1 MKDIIQI
8 KNLSKSYEKIVLKNI
23 NFKIREGE
31 KIALVGPNGSGKS
44 TLSEIIAEIRKPSK
58 GKLLVDKKIVIGI
71 QFQDTRF
78 PFGVTVNDMIKYYLQ
93 SFNIEM
99 NAKELFDLL
108 ITYQIDEFQYK
119 MISDL
124 SGGQQQRLNILL
136 AMIHKPKVII
146 LDEISTGL
154 DIQVREE
161 IFQFIQKEIIPQG
174 IAIILVTHMMD
185 EVERFCDRLILIN
198 NGEIADDQTV
208 LQIKEKYLTVQKY
221 IEKKLA
227 IFKSKENVQNK
238 KISPKKVYKKL
249 FNKKTK
255 NNNKSFGLFNLV
267 SKYFLRNKVI
277 PFYIILYPIISL
289 FLVGRAIQ
297 FLTPD
302 LSDNEKLLYIQT
314 LIIGVAIVQILSIGI
329 FVMPEMIIEF
339 KKSVLLKRIGATGI
353 KPISFNITI
362 INIGFLLT
370 LISFIW
376 SMLWSGIIFGFEWGW
391 NNVLLIDRI
400 FEGLPFLILLLVSST
415 AFGLMIAAFFRT
427 SSAFL
432 GAANLIYI
440 VIAILSGGFV
450 PLAILEKSDILKGLM
465 YINPFQ
471 YVIGPYWDVMLNRF
485 QFDWKFFVFLSIGL
499 SLIGIYSYVGIKN
512 LKWQA

>member
-1 MKDIIQI
+1 MKDIIKI

-23 NFKIREGE
+23 SFNIKEGE

-58 GKLLVDKKIVIGI
+58 GKILIDKKIAIGM

-78 PFGVTVNDMIKYYLQ
+78 PFGITVNDMIKYYLQ

-108 ITYQIDEFQYK
+108 ITYQIDEFQFK

-136 AMIHKPKVII
+136 AMIHKPKIII
-146 LDEISTGL
+146 LDEVSTGL

-161 IFQFIQKEIIPQG
+161 IFQFIQKEIISQG

-198 NGEIADDQTV
+198 NGTIDDDQEVTK
-208 LQIKEKYLTVQKY
+208 LIEKHQTIQKY

-227 IFKSKENVQNK
+227 DFKAKENIKNK
-238 KISPKKVYKKL
+238 KMIEKKVYKKI

-267 SKYFLRNKVI
+267 SKYFLQNKVV

-302 LSDNEKLLYIQT
+302 LSEKEKLLYVQT

-353 KPISFNITI
+353 KPLSFNLTI

-370 LISFIW
+370 LISFVW
-376 SMLWSGIIFGFEWGW
+376 STLWSGIIFGYEWGW
-391 NNVLLIDRI
+391 NNVLLIDRVLK
-400 FEGLPFLILLLVSST
+400 GLPLLILLLISAT
-415 AFGLMIAAFFRT
+415 AFGLMIAAFFKT

-432 GAANLIYI
+432 GAANLIYA

-450 PLAILEKSDILKGLM
+450 PLAILEKSEILKNLM
-465 YINPFQ
+465 YINQFQ
-471 YVIGPYWDVMLNRF
+471 YITGLYWDVMLNRF
-485 QFDWKFFVFLSIGL
+485 HFDWKFFVFLGVGI
-499 SLIGIYSYVGIKN
+499 SLIAIYSYVGIKN